1 MRCARFGARRRRC
14 LVTALAFHPRLG
26 GVCLL
31 VPAHRQVLVARKA
44 PLLGPAGPRIDG
56 NEASQPPTAHP
67 TCRKAESVVLT
78 QLQKESRAPRT
89 QESIGGIHEAL
100 GPAPWRLRLDEPL
113 PNVPSSAAAMA
124 QHQAKK

>member
-1 MRCARFGARRRRC
+1 MRWARFGGRRRRC

-31 VPAHRQVLVARKA
+31 VPAHRQVLVARKS
-44 PLLGPAGPRIDG
+44 PLLGPDGPRIDG

-67 TCRKAESVVLT
+67 TYRKTERVMRT
-78 QLQKESRAPRT
+78 QDQMVSRAPRT
-89 QESIGGIHEAL
+89 QESIGGIHEVL

-113 PNVPSSAAAMA
+113 PNIPSSAAAMA